1 MRGVFE
7 RSGVSEE
14 RLEQFDRRFD
24 EQFDMERI
32 HSKQNESVK
41 IDDESDYSPARN
53 YVPTLQVEEK
63 LFADNVAPTRSLE
76 VRNKNMVLRV
86 NTNHTDIIEARIIDG
101 RKCLVIEVTDDLTV
115 NGVPV
120 EG

>member
-1 MRGVFE
+1 
-7 RSGVSEE
+7 
-14 RLEQFDRRFD
+14 
-24 EQFDMERI
+24 MERI
-32 HSKQNESVK
+32 HRRGNDSGI
-41 IDDESDYSPARN
+41 IDEDVENSPARD
-53 YVPTLQVEEK
+53 YILTMQIEEK